1 MVIYFHRFQVCD
13 MKFLHLMILIKDV
26 GIYLTATERL
36 FNESM
41 KLPRLTVEWG
51 FMRVTQL
58 WPAFQRPAF
67 LQVYRQPLGQMY
79 AIAVLLTNLRTCM
92 TGRNLISDFFS
103 CAPPCPEVF
112 LLE

>member
-1 MVIYFHRFQVCD
+1 
-13 MKFLHLMILIKDV
+13 MILIKNV
-26 GIYLTATERL
+26 GIYLTAAERL

-92 TGRNLISDFFS
+92 TGRNLISDFSRAHPHALRTFFS
-103 CAPPCPEVF
+103 NNAHLIVF
-112 LLE
+112 ALT